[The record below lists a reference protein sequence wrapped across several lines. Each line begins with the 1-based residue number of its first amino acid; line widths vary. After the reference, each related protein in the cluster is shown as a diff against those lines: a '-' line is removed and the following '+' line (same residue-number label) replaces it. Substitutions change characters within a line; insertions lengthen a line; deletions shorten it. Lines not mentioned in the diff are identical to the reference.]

1 MNLPRIK
8 SGFSL
13 LLRSSTM
20 FFTSFPNWNLMGI
33 RARQVGVCLRAIRSG
48 LVDEPPVKNPDEG

>member
-8 SGFSL
+8 SGFKL

-48 LVDEPPVKNPDEG
+48 ILD

>member
-8 SGFSL
+8 SGFKL
-13 LLRSSTM
+13 LLRSARL

-48 LVDEPPVKNPDEG
+48 ILD

>member
-8 SGFSL
+8 SGFKL

-33 RARQVGVCLRAIRSG
+33 RARHGVVVMGVSFTPRIPFHNSYGRF
-48 LVDEPPVKNPDEG
+48 